1 MLKLGMNKKHRVL
14 LIDDE
19 TDILQVVG
27 FMLKLEGFEI
37 AVAEN
42 GEAALMEL
50 SKSNFDIV
58 ICDYMMPRMDG
69 ITLLK
74 KVREQKNYTPFIFF
88 SGNAD
93 IEHEVKMIGLGAYQL
108 LPKTEIA
115 DLVDVMKK
123 TIKHNENIKIINES
137 PGEQED
143 DFLNV
148 LHSSGR

>member
-1 MLKLGMNKKHRVL
+1 MLKLYIINKYRVL

-19 TDILQVVG
+19 TDILQVVS

-37 AVAEN
+37 AEAEN
-42 GEAALMEL
+42 GEAALIEL
-50 SKSNFDIV
+50 ARSNFDIV

-74 KVREQKNYTPFIFF
+74 KVREQKNYTPFVFF

-93 IEHEVKMIGLGAYQL
+93 DEHEIKMIGLGAYQL
-108 LPKTEIA
+108 LPKTQISE
-115 DLVDVMKK
+115 LVDVLKK
-123 TIKHNENIKIINES
+123 TIKHNETIKLINETPS
-137 PGEQED
+137 EEAD
-143 DFLNV
+143 DFLKL